1 MQLNSEYQED
11 IGSGCTT
18 GHISLQANGEGQE
31 DIWIWLH
38 HWVISHYRRTVKAKM
53 TLDLG
58 CTTGTYISHYRRT
71 VKAKKTL
78 DLAGPSWA
86 ISHYR
91 RTVKA
96 KKTLDLAGPSGA
108 ISRST
113 RENSEDQEDIGF
125 AWTKLGH
132 ILLQTNC
139 KSQ

>member
-1 MQLNSEYQED
+1 MNTKKTLD
-11 IGSGCTT
+11 LAAPLG
-18 GHISLQANGEGQE
+18 
-31 DIWIWLH
+31 
-38 HWVISHYRRTVKAKM
+38 ISHYRRTVKAKK
-53 TLDLG
+53 TLDLAAPLGHISLQANSEGQDDIRFG